1 MRWMIATALLAALA
15 AAGCK
20 SAYYGT
26 LETFGKHKRDLLVER
41 VEDARDDQEEAKE
54 SFQTALERFSELTG
68 FEGGE
73 LQKAYATLA
82 KEHERCAGEAEDVKK
97 RIASV
102 EEVAGDLFEEWETEL
117 DQYSD
122 AKLRRAS
129 EQQMKETRDR
139 YQDLIGAMRRAES
152 KMEPVLAA
160 FHDRV
165 LFLKHNLNA
174 QAIASLRGEVG
185 TLEKDVARLV
195 GEMDA
200 AIREANEF
208 IESMPR
214 S

>member
-1 MRWMIATALLAALA
+1 MRWMIATVLLAALSA
-15 AAGCK
+15 SGCK

-41 VEDARDDQEEAKE
+41 VEEARDDQQEAKE
-54 SFQTALERFSELTG
+54 SFQTALERFSALTG

-73 LQKAYATLA
+73 LQKAYSTLS
-82 KEHERCAGEAEDVKK
+82 KEYERCAGEAEDVEQ
-97 RIASV
+97 RIGSV
-102 EEVAGDLFEEWETEL
+102 EEVAGDLFDEWETEL

-122 AKLRRAS
+122 AKMRRAS
-129 EQQMKETRDR
+129 EQQMKDTRDR